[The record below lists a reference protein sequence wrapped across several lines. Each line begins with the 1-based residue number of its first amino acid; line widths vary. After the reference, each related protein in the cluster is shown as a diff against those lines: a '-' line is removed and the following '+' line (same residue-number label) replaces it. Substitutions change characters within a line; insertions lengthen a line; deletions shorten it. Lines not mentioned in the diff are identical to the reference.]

1 MTALVI
7 PAFNADKELLARDGV
22 IRWNGPAQ
30 HFALDF
36 SDGTFHPGVV
46 IRIAG
51 PAHAGL
57 PAVAFQERPGCLA
70 GVLHAAIRMHQQA
83 LAGAA
88 LGAGHLQRADHEFA
102 AQMIGHRPADDL
114 ATPQIHDQRQI
125 HPALGGRHISDVLE
139 PDLIRAGG
147 RWSLGQPVG
156 RDGLVVVA
164 VGGAG
169 HKTRLG
175 LRPQAM
181 FVHQPGDPVFTALIA
196 AGLKLFRPARTA
208 VTGFLALPQGL
219 DFCQQLPVG
228 LLARRGFAHAS
239 GVITGTAHREGHAQ
253 FGQGIFFFH
262 DLDALVTGG

>member
-1 MTALVI
+1 MLASQPWRSKNARVSWLAYCTPRSECTSRPWPGRRWVLAICSAL
-7 PAFNADKELLARDGV
+7 
-22 IRWNGPAQ
+22 
-30 HFALDF
+30 
-36 SDGTFHPGVV
+36 TT
-46 IRIAG
+46 
-51 PAHAGL
+51 
-57 PAVAFQERPGCLA
+57 
-70 GVLHAAIRMHQQA
+70 
-83 LAGAA
+83 
-88 LGAGHLQRADHEFA
+88 EFA

-147 RWSLGQPVG
+147 RRSLGQPVG

-196 AGLKLFRPARTA
+196 AGLKLFRHARTA

-219 DFCQQLPVG
+219 DFCQRAACW
-228 LLARRGFAHAS
+228 LAGAPRVCARTKRNNRNGSPRRPGTVRS
-239 GVITGTAHREGHAQ
+239 GDIL
-253 FGQGIFFFH
+253 FP
-262 DLDALVTGG
+262 